1 MLQMIKQEKWN
12 LGVLFCC
19 LPFEVGWGRGEGE
32 SRIEQAGFCK
42 GLFKENKEQLS
53 KRINP
58 KLWLKKKKKRFP
70 GFYEYPFNYAITNL
84 SNNLKVILTLM
95 LCHNVFPPERGWKK
109 ANDRIS

>member
-1 MLQMIKQEKWN
+1 MIKQEKWN

-19 LPFEVGWGRGEGE
+19 LPFEVGWGRGGGE

-58 KLWLKKKKKRFP
+58 KLWQKKKKKDFLA
-70 GFYEYPFNYAITNL
+70 FM
-84 SNNLKVILTLM
+84 SILLIMRLQTSVTTL
-95 LCHNVFPPERGWKK
+95 R
-109 ANDRIS
+109 